1 MDNLYLAGIDIGST
15 TVKLVCCETGGRM
28 IFSRYRRHHA
38 LTADTVRAMLT
49 EARQALGNCTLDLAF
64 TGSAGMGVAESY
76 GFPFIQE
83 VVASS
88 KLIRQRWPDVR
99 TLIEI
104 GGEDSKI
111 AFFDDRFQPDIRMN
125 GNCAGGTGAF
135 IEQMAVLL
143 EEPLDTFNGLAE
155 RSQELHPI
163 ASRCG
168 VFAKTDIQALLS
180 NRVSRED
187 IAASVFHAM
196 ALQVIS
202 TLACGRDIREKVLFA
217 GGPLTFFPSLREAFC
232 RLLHLDPEKG
242 AAACDHPELIA
253 AEGAALHHGDSR
265 CRFEVEKWLQI
276 LGNGSP
282 HGRKEAGKRLA
293 PLFRDREEFASWEER
308 HREHRVQR
316 MDIGLLNQAPCFLG
330 IDAGSTTIKILL
342 MDGESRVAFT
352 WYAPNGGD
360 SIGAVRKG
368 INALR
373 ETCRE
378 VGVVPRILR
387 TAVTGYGEDLVRAA
401 FALDDGVVE
410 TMAHYRAAR
419 FFDPEVSFILDIGGQ
434 DMKAIYV
441 RDGGVSDI
449 QINEACSSGCGSF
462 IETFAHSLNY
472 AVADFARIACEA
484 NEPFDLGTRCT
495 VFMNSRVKQALREG
509 ATVGEISAGLACSVI
524 RNSLY
529 KVLKLK
535 DPVSLGER
543 IVVQGGTFR
552 NPAVLRAFELLIGRE
567 VIRPDIS
574 EMMGAYGAALTA
586 RQNHLAEPDAI
597 TTFAGLDGEALEN
610 NVTKKELHCA
620 GCENRCAVTRMNF
633 GDGRNFFTGNRC
645 ERHFSNG
652 LLGPRPGENLFA
664 TRLKL
669 VFDRPLEPDRPPLLT
684 FGIPRALNLYE
695 NFPFWCTLLTHC
707 GFRVILSA
715 PSGATLFEKG
725 IGTVMSDN
733 ICFPGK
739 LAHGH
744 IFDLIGKGV
753 DRIFYPMV
761 VFESR
766 EDPDTQNSFNCP
778 VVTGY
783 PDVVRNAIN
792 PEGRFGIPID
802 SPVVSFKDTALLK
815 KQLHLF
821 LKTFGIGKKQVA
833 EAVERGIEAQRDVRH
848 ALQKRAAALMEQ
860 AREEQRF
867 VIVVSGRPYHSD
879 PLINHGLPELLA
891 GFGVDVIPE
900 NAVPLAA
907 DCSLKESS
915 VLTQWAYTN
924 RILSV
929 AKAVAHTPHLE
940 MLQITSFGCGLDA
953 ISADEVR
960 EIIRGEGKI
969 YTLIKMDEITN
980 LGAVRVRLRS
990 MLEAIREQSA
1000 NSGDSILNY
1009 LELSGGDYQRP
1020 NYLEL
1025 SGGDYQR
1032 PVIKYTVPRIIRI
1045 TGEKSEG
1052 RTILIPWF
1060 SPLYSPFLP
1069 PVFASFGC
1077 RVELLAPQDRSSVD
1091 VGLRYVNN
1099 DMCYPAV
1106 ILIGDIVKA
1115 LQSGKHDPEK
1125 TTVLLTQ
1132 TFGQCRASNYL
1143 PLTRKALAS
1152 AGFGGVPV
1160 ISLSAEENDLQSGLP
1175 IDRNKLIKRLAL
1187 GLIFSDALARITLA
1201 TVPHEIRA
1209 GSSMALQQKYI
1220 AETGRLAGEGNFEA
1234 LLELLREAVRDFNVL
1249 PVDNATAPMVGVL
1262 GEIFVKHNAFSNN
1275 NMVDWLISQGVEVVV
1290 PPLLSFF
1297 EQRFVNEEFDQRSF
1311 LKRSFRDLVMTRLI
1325 DRYVRF
1331 HRIRVERVMK
1341 DFRYYRRHYDLKELA
1356 EETSRATSL
1365 ANQAGE
1371 GWLLPAEMIAML
1383 KGGIGNIVCLQPF
1396 GCLANHIIGKG
1407 VEKKLKSLYKRLN
1420 LLFLDMDPGMSEVN
1434 ILNRLHFVVM
1444 SAREGMQT
1452 EGLVELNQ

>member
-1 MDNLYLAGIDIGST
+1 MENIYLTGIDIGST
-15 TVKLVCCETGGRM
+15 TVKLVLCDLEGR
-28 IFSRYRRHHA
+28 IVFSRYRRHHA
-38 LTADTVRAMLT
+38 LTVDTVRAMLT
-49 EARQALGNCTLDLAF
+49 EARQALGNCILDLAF

-83 VVASS
+83 VVAST

-143 EEPLDTFNGLAE
+143 DEPLKTIDRLAGE
-155 RSQELHPI
+155 SRALYPI

-202 TLACGRDIREKVLFA
+202 TLARGCDVREKVLFA
-217 GGPLTFFPSLREAFC
+217 GGPLTFFPCLRNAFH

-242 AAACDHPELIA
+242 VVVCDHPELLA
-253 AEGAALHHGDSR
+253 AEGAALHHGDAPR
-265 CRFEVEKWLQI
+265 RFELEKCVQI
-276 LGNGSP
+276 LANGTL
-282 HGRKEAGKRLA
+282 HGRKEAGKRLVS
-293 PLFRDREEFASWEER
+293 LFGDHEEFAAWEDR
-308 HREHRVQR
+308 HREHRAQR
-316 MDIGLLNQAPCFLG
+316 IDIGLLDGTPCFLG
-330 IDAGSTTIKILL
+330 IDSGSTTTKILL
-342 MDGESRVAFT
+342 MDDESRVALT
-352 WYAPNGGD
+352 WYASNGGD
-360 SIGAVRKG
+360 TIGAVRKG
-368 INALR
+368 LDAFR
-373 ETCRE
+373 ETCLKA
-378 VGVVPRILR
+378 GVVPRILR
-387 TAVTGYGEDLVRAA
+387 TAVTGYGEDLIRAA

-419 FFDPEVSFILDIGGQ
+419 FFAPDVSFILDIGGQ

-441 RDGGVSDI
+441 RDGCVSDI

-462 IETFAHSLNY
+462 IETLARSLNLGI
-472 AVADFARIACEA
+472 ADFSRIACEA

-535 DPVSLGER
+535 DPATLGEG

-552 NPAVLRAFELLIGRE
+552 NPTILRAFELLIGRE

-586 RQNHLAEPDAI
+586 RSNHLAEPYAV
-597 TTFAGLDGEALEN
+597 TTFPGLDGEALEN
-610 NVTKKELHCA
+610 NVTKKELQCA

-633 GDGRNFFTGNRC
+633 GGGRNYFTGNRC

-652 LLGPRPGENLFA
+652 GLSLRPGENLFA

-669 VFDRPLEPDRPPLLT
+669 IFDRPLAPDRTPILT
-684 FGIPRALNLYE
+684 FGIPRALNMYE
-695 NFPFWCTLLTHC
+695 NFPFWCALLTHC
-707 GFRVILSA
+707 GFRVVLSA
-715 PSGATLFEKG
+715 PSGTKLFEKG
-725 IGTVMSDN
+725 VGTVMSDN

-744 IFDLIGKGV
+744 ILDLIEKGV

-761 VFESR
+761 IFESR
-766 EDPDTQNSFNCP
+766 EDPDAQNSFNCP

-783 PDVVRNAIN
+783 PDVVRSAID
-792 PEGRFGIPID
+792 PEGRFGVPID
-802 SPVVSFKDTALLK
+802 SPAVSFKDTALLK
-815 KQLHLF
+815 KQIHLF
-821 LKTFGIGKKQVA
+821 LKGFGIGKKRVD
-833 EAVERGIEAQRDVRH
+833 EAVEKGLEAQREVRRE
-848 ALQKRAAALMEQ
+848 LQKQALILMEK
-860 AREEQRF
+860 AREEHRF
-867 VIVVSGRPYHSD
+867 AVVVSGRPYHCD

-907 DCSLKESS
+907 DHSLKESP

-929 AKAVAHTPHLE
+929 AKVVAHTPHLE

-969 YTLIKMDEITN
+969 YSLIKMDEITN

-990 MLEAIREQSA
+990 MLDAIRER
-1000 NSGDSILNY
+1000 SGTGKPKSGPNHTDHP
-1009 LELSGGDYQRP
+1009 SGGKP
-1020 NYLEL
+1020 E
-1025 SGGDYQR
+1025 
-1032 PVIKYTVPRIIRI
+1032 
-1045 TGEKSEG
+1045 E
-1052 RTILIPWF
+1052 RTILVPWF
-1060 SPLYSPFLP
+1060 SPLYSPFIP
-1069 PVFASFGC
+1069 AVFASFGC
-1077 RVELLAPQDRSSVD
+1077 RVELLMPQDRTSVD

-1106 ILIGDIVKA
+1106 ILIGDIIKA
-1115 LQSGKHDPEK
+1115 LRSGKHDPDR
-1125 TTVLLTQ
+1125 TTILLIQ

-1143 PLTRKALAS
+1143 PLTRKALAA
-1152 AGFGGVPV
+1152 AGFGEVPV
-1160 ISLSAEENDLQSGLP
+1160 ISLSAEETPLQTALP
-1175 IDRNKLIKRLAL
+1175 MDRNKLVKRLAL

-1201 TVPHEIRA
+1201 TAPHEIRA
-1209 GSSMALQQKYI
+1209 GSTMVLQQKYI
-1220 AETGRLAGEGNFEA
+1220 AETGRLSGEGDFKA
-1234 LLELLREAVRDFNVL
+1234 LLALLREAVRDFNAL
-1249 PVDNATAPMVGVL
+1249 PVDNAPAPIVGVL

-1275 NMVDWLISQGVEVVV
+1275 NIVEWLISQGVEVVV

-1297 EQRFVNEEFDQRSF
+1297 EQRFVNEEFDQRAY
-1311 LKRSFRDLVMTRLI
+1311 LKRSFRDLVLTRLL

-1331 HRIRVERVMK
+1331 YLTPVERVMK
-1341 DFRYYRRHYDLKELA
+1341 DFRYYRQHYDLKELA

-1383 KGGIGNIVCLQPF
+1383 KGGVGNIICLQPF

-1407 VEKKLKSLYKRLN
+1407 VEKKLKSLYNRLN

-1434 ILNRLHFVVM
+1434 ILNRLHFIVM

-1452 EGLVELNQ
+1452 ERLVART

>member
-1 MDNLYLAGIDIGST
+1 MENIYLTGIDIGST
-15 TVKLVCCETGGRM
+15 TVKLVLCDLEGR
-28 IFSRYRRHHA
+28 IVFSRYRRHHA
-38 LTADTVRAMLT
+38 LTVDTVRAMLT
-49 EARQALGNCTLDLAF
+49 EARQALGNCILDLAF

-83 VVASS
+83 VVAST

-143 EEPLDTFNGLAE
+143 DEPLETIDRLAGE
-155 RSQELHPI
+155 SRALYPI

-187 IAASVFHAM
+187 VAASVFHAM

-202 TLACGRDIREKVLFA
+202 TLARGCDVREKVLFA
-217 GGPLTFFPSLREAFC
+217 GGPLTFFPCLREAFH
-232 RLLHLDPEKG
+232 RLFHLDPEKG
-242 AAACDHPELIA
+242 VVVCDHPELIA
-253 AEGAALHHGDSR
+253 AEGAALHHGDAPR
-265 CRFEVEKWLQI
+265 RFELEKCVQI
-276 LGNGSP
+276 LANGTL

-293 PLFRDREEFASWEER
+293 PLFGDPEEFTAWEDR
-308 HREHRVQR
+308 HREHRAQR
-316 MDIGLLNQAPCFLG
+316 VDIGLLDGAPCFLG
-330 IDAGSTTIKILL
+330 IDSGSTTTKIIL
-342 MDGESRVAFT
+342 MDDESRVALT
-352 WYAPNGGD
+352 WYAANGGD
-360 SIGAVRKG
+360 TIGAVRKG
-368 INALR
+368 LDAFR
-373 ETCRE
+373 ETCLKA
-378 VGVVPRILR
+378 GVVSRILR
-387 TAVTGYGEDLVRAA
+387 TAVTGYGEDLIRAA

-410 TMAHYRAAR
+410 TMAHYRSAR
-419 FFDPEVSFILDIGGQ
+419 FFAPDVSFILDIGGQ

-441 RDGGVSDI
+441 RDGCVSDI

-462 IETFAHSLNY
+462 LETLARSLNLGI
-472 AVADFARIACEA
+472 ADFSRMACGA

-535 DPVSLGER
+535 DPATLGEG

-552 NPAVLRAFELLIGRE
+552 NPAVLRAFELQIGRE

-586 RQNHLAEPDAI
+586 RSNHLAEPYAV
-597 TTFAGLDGEALEN
+597 TTFPGLGGEALEN

-620 GCENRCAVTRMNF
+620 GCENHCAVTRMNF
-633 GDGRNFFTGNRC
+633 GGGRNYFTGNRC
-645 ERHFSNG
+645 ERRFSNG
-652 LLGPRPGENLFA
+652 GLSLRPGENLFA

-669 VFDRPLEPDRPPLLT
+669 VFDRPLKPDRPPILT
-684 FGIPRALNLYE
+684 FGIPRALNMYE
-695 NFPFWCTLLTHC
+695 NFPFWCALLTHC
-707 GFRVILSA
+707 GFRVVLSA
-715 PSGATLFEKG
+715 PSGTKLFEKG
-725 IGTVMSDN
+725 VGTVMSDN

-744 IFDLIGKGV
+744 ILDLIEKGV

-761 VFESR
+761 IFESQ

-783 PDVVRNAIN
+783 PDVVRSAID
-792 PEGRFGIPID
+792 PGGRYGVPID
-802 SPVVSFKDTALLK
+802 SPAVSFKDTGLLK

-821 LKTFGIGKKQVA
+821 MKGFGIGKKRVD
-833 EAVERGIEAQRDVRH
+833 EAVEMGLEAQWEVRRE
-848 ALQKRAAALMEQ
+848 LQKQALIRMEK
-860 AREEQRF
+860 AREEHRF
-867 VIVVSGRPYHSD
+867 AVVVSGRPYHCD

-907 DCSLKESS
+907 DHSLKESP

-929 AKAVAHTPHLE
+929 AKVVAHTPHLE

-969 YTLIKMDEITN
+969 YSLIKMDEITN

-990 MLEAIREQSA
+990 MLDAIRER
-1000 NSGDSILNY
+1000 SGTGKPKSGPNY
-1009 LELSGGDYQRP
+1009 TDHPSGGKPED
-1020 NYLEL
+1020 
-1025 SGGDYQR
+1025 
-1032 PVIKYTVPRIIRI
+1032 
-1045 TGEKSEG
+1045 
-1052 RTILIPWF
+1052 RTILVPWF
-1060 SPLYSPFLP
+1060 SPLYSPFIP
-1069 PVFASFGC
+1069 SVFASFGC
-1077 RVELLAPQDRSSVD
+1077 RVELLMPQDRTSVD

-1106 ILIGDIVKA
+1106 ILIGDIIKA
-1115 LQSGKHDPEK
+1115 LRSGKHDTNR
-1125 TTVLLTQ
+1125 TTILLIQ

-1143 PLTRKALAS
+1143 PLTRKALAA
-1152 AGFGGVPV
+1152 AGFGEVPV
-1160 ISLSAEENDLQSGLP
+1160 ISLSAEETFLQTGLP
-1175 IDRNKLIKRLAL
+1175 MDRNKLVKRLAL
-1187 GLIFSDALARITLA
+1187 GIIFSDALSRITLA
-1201 TVPHEIRA
+1201 TAPHEIRA
-1209 GSSMALQQKYI
+1209 GSTMALQQKYI
-1220 AETGRLAGEGNFEA
+1220 AETGRLAGEGNFKA
-1234 LLELLREAVRDFNVL
+1234 LLALLREAVRDFNAL
-1249 PVDNATAPMVGVL
+1249 PVDNATAPVVGVL

-1275 NMVDWLISQGVEVVV
+1275 NIVEWLISQGVEVVV

-1297 EQRFVNEEFDQRSF
+1297 EQRFVNEEFDQRAY
-1311 LKRSFRDLVMTRLI
+1311 LKRSFRDLVLTRLL

-1331 HRIRVERVMK
+1331 YLTRVERVMK
-1341 DFRYYRRHYDLKELA
+1341 DFRYYRQHYDLKELA

-1383 KGGIGNIVCLQPF
+1383 KGGVGNIICLQPF

-1407 VEKKLKSLYKRLN
+1407 VEKKLKSLYNRLN

-1434 ILNRLHFVVM
+1434 ILNRLHFIVM
-1444 SAREGMQT
+1444 SAREGMMT
-1452 EGLVELNQ
+1452 ERLIARI

>member
-15 TVKLVCCETGGRM
+15 TVKIVCCDPGGRM
-28 IFSRYRRHHA
+28 VFSRYRRHHA
-38 LTADTVRAMLT
+38 LTVDTLRTMLM
-49 EARQALGNCTLDLAF
+49 EARCELGNCTLDLAF

-83 VVASS
+83 VVAST

-111 AFFDDRFQPDIRMN
+111 AFFDEQFQADIRMN

-143 EEPLDTFNGLAE
+143 NEPIETFDTLAG
-155 RSQELHPI
+155 RSRVLHPI

-180 NRVSRED
+180 NRVARED

-202 TLACGRDIREKVLFA
+202 TLACGRDICEKVLFA
-217 GGPLTFFPSLREAFC
+217 GGPLTFFPCLRAAFC
-232 RLLHLDPEKG
+232 HLLHLDPEKG
-242 AAACDHPELIA
+242 VAACERPELIA
-253 AEGAALHHGDSR
+253 AEGAALYHGDSR
-265 CRFEVEKWLQI
+265 CRIEIEKGLQI
-276 LGNGSP
+276 LGNGLP
-282 HGRKEAGKRLA
+282 HGQKEAGKRLA
-293 PLFRDREEFASWEER
+293 PLFRDHREFDAWEER
-308 HREHRVQR
+308 HREQR
-316 MDIGLLNQAPCFLG
+316 AQRIAIGLLHQAPCFLG
-330 IDAGSTTIKILL
+330 IDSGSTTTKILL
-342 MDGESRVAFT
+342 MDAENRVAFT
-352 WYAPNGGD
+352 WYAPSGGD
-360 SIGAVRKG
+360 PIGAVRKG
-368 INALR
+368 IIALR
-373 ETCRE
+373 ESCRE
-378 VGVVPRILR
+378 AGALPRILR
-387 TAVTGYGEDLVRAA
+387 TAVTGYGEDLIHAA

-419 FFDPEVSFILDIGGQ
+419 FFAPEVSFILDIGGQ
-434 DMKAIYV
+434 DMKAIYL

-462 IETFAHSLNY
+462 IETFARSLGY

-484 NEPFDLGTRCT
+484 SEPFDLGTRCT
-495 VFMNSRVKQALREG
+495 VFMNSRVRQALREG
-509 ATVGEISAGLACSVI
+509 ASVGDISAGLACSVV
-524 RNSLY
+524 RNSLH
-529 KVLKLK
+529 KVLKLN
-535 DPVSLGER
+535 DPVTLGER
-543 IVVQGGTFR
+543 IVVQGGTFH
-552 NPAVLRAFELLIGRE
+552 NPSVLRAFELLIGRE
-567 VIRPDIS
+567 VIRPDIAG
-574 EMMGAYGAALTA
+574 MMGAYGAALTA
-586 RQNHLAEPDAI
+586 RQNHLREPDAM
-597 TTFAGLDGEALEN
+597 TTFPGIDAEAAEIA
-610 NVTKKELHCA
+610 VTKKEYHCA

-633 GDGRNFFTGNRC
+633 GEGRNYFTGNRC

-652 LLGPRPGENLFA
+652 VSAPRPGENLFA

-669 VFDRPLEPDRPPLLT
+669 VFDRPLEPDRPPLLA

-695 NFPFWCTLLTHC
+695 NFPFWAAMLTHC
-707 GFRVILSA
+707 GFRVVLSA
-715 PSGATLFEKG
+715 PSGAGLLEKG
-725 IGTVMSDN
+725 AGTVMSDN
-733 ICFPGK
+733 ICFPAK
-739 LAHGH
+739 LVHGH
-744 IFDLIGKGV
+744 ILDLIEKGV
-753 DRIFYPMV
+753 DRIFFPVV

-766 EDPDTQNSFNCP
+766 EDPGTLNSYNCP

-783 PDVVRNAIN
+783 PDVVRSAID
-792 PEGRFGIPID
+792 PEGCFSVPFDR
-802 SPVVSFKDTALLK
+802 PVVSFKDTALLK
-815 KQLHLF
+815 RQLHLF
-821 LKTFGIGKKQVA
+821 LKAFGIGKKMVS
-833 EAVERGIEAQRDVRH
+833 EAVEKGQEAQREVRQE
-848 ALQKRAAALMEQ
+848 LQKRAAVLMER
-860 AREEQRF
+860 AREEKRF
-867 VIVVSGRPYHSD
+867 AIVVCGRPYHSD

-900 NAVPLAA
+900 NAAPLPA
-907 DCSLKESS
+907 DGSLKESA

-929 AKAVAHTPHLE
+929 ARVVAQTPHLE

-990 MLEAIREQSA
+990 MLEAIRERSLR
-1000 NSGDSILNY
+1000 NSGDSILNGRKF
-1009 LELSGGDYQRP
+1009 LGGDSQR
-1020 NYLEL
+1020 LA
-1025 SGGDYQR
+1025 
-1032 PVIKYTVPRIIRI
+1032 IKYIVPRINND
-1045 TGEKSEG
+1045 
-1052 RTILIPWF
+1052 RTILVPWF
-1060 SPLYSPFLP
+1060 SPLYSSFIPE
-1069 PVFASFGC
+1069 VFASFGC
-1077 RVELLAPQDRSSVD
+1077 HVELLPPQDRASVD
-1091 VGLRYVNN
+1091 LGLRYVNN
-1099 DMCYPAV
+1099 DMCYPAI
-1106 ILIGDIVKA
+1106 ILIGDVLKA
-1115 LQSGKHDPEK
+1115 LQSGKYDPGK
-1125 TTVLLTQ
+1125 TTILFAQ

-1160 ISLSAEENDLQSGLP
+1160 ISLSAEDNHLQSELP
-1175 IDRNKLIKRLAL
+1175 IDRSKLVKKLAL
-1187 GLIFSDALARITLA
+1187 GLIFGDALGRIALGMA
-1201 TVPHEIRA
+1201 PHEVHA
-1209 GSSMALQQKYI
+1209 GSSIALRQKYI
-1220 AETGRLAGEGNFEA
+1220 AETGRLAAEGNFEA
-1234 LLELLREAVRDFNVL
+1234 LLEMLRLAVRDFNAL
-1249 PVDNATAPMVGVL
+1249 PVDNLTAPVVGVL

-1275 NMVDWLISQGVEVVV
+1275 NIVDWLISQRVEVIV

-1297 EQRFVNEEFDQRSF
+1297 EQRFVNEEFDQRSC
-1311 LKRSFRDLVMTRLI
+1311 LKSSFRDLVKNRLS

-1331 HRIRVERVMK
+1331 YLGRVERVMK
-1341 DFRYYRRHYDLKELA
+1341 DFRYYRRPYDLRELA

-1383 KGGIGNIVCLQPF
+1383 KGGVRNIVCLQPF

-1434 ILNRLHFVVM
+1434 ILNRLHFIVM
-1444 SAREGMQT
+1444 SAREGMG
-1452 EGLVELNQ
+1452 E

>member
-1 MDNLYLAGIDIGST
+1 MENIYLTGIDIGST
-15 TVKLVCCETGGRM
+15 TVKLVLCDHRGRM

-38 LTADTVRAMLT
+38 LTVDTVRAMLT
-49 EARQALGNCTLDLAF
+49 EARQALGNCILDLAF

-83 VVASS
+83 VVAST

-111 AFFDDRFQPDIRMN
+111 AFFDDWFQPDIRMN

-143 EEPLDTFNGLAE
+143 DEPLKTIDRLAGE
-155 RSQELHPI
+155 SRALYPI

-202 TLACGRDIREKVLFA
+202 TLARGCEVREKVLFA
-217 GGPLTFFPSLREAFC
+217 GGPLTFFPCLREAFH

-242 AAACDHPELIA
+242 VVVCDHPELLA
-253 AEGAALHHGDSR
+253 AEGAALHHGDAPR
-265 CRFEVEKWLQI
+265 RFELEKCVQI
-276 LGNGSP
+276 LANGTL

-293 PLFRDREEFASWEER
+293 PLFGDPEEFAAWEDR
-308 HREHRVQR
+308 HREHRAQR
-316 MDIGLLNQAPCFLG
+316 IDIGLLDGAPCFLG
-330 IDAGSTTIKILL
+330 IDSGSTTTKILL
-342 MDGESRVAFT
+342 MDDESRVALT
-352 WYAPNGGD
+352 WYASNGGD
-360 SIGAVRKG
+360 TIGAVRKG
-368 INALR
+368 LDAFR
-373 ETCRE
+373 ETCLKA
-378 VGVVPRILR
+378 GVVPRILR
-387 TAVTGYGEDLVRAA
+387 TAVTGYGDDLIRAA

-419 FFDPEVSFILDIGGQ
+419 FFAPDVSFILDIGGQ

-441 RDGGVSDI
+441 RDGCVSDI

-462 IETFAHSLNY
+462 IETLARSLNLGI
-472 AVADFARIACEA
+472 ADFSRIACEA
-484 NEPFDLGTRCT
+484 NKPFDLGTRCT

-535 DPVSLGER
+535 DPTTLGEG

-552 NPAVLRAFELLIGRE
+552 NPAILRAFELLIGRE

-586 RQNHLAEPDAI
+586 RSNHLAEPYTVTI
-597 TTFAGLDGEALEN
+597 FPGLDGEVLEN

-620 GCENRCAVTRMNF
+620 GCENRCTVTRMNF
-633 GDGRNFFTGNRC
+633 GGGRNYFKGNRC
-645 ERHFSNG
+645 ERQFSNG
-652 LLGPRPGENLFA
+652 GLSLRPGENLFA

-669 VFDRPLEPDRPPLLT
+669 IFDRPLAPDRTPILT
-684 FGIPRALNLYE
+684 FGIPRALNMYE
-695 NFPFWCTLLTHC
+695 NFPFWCALLTHC
-707 GFRVILSA
+707 GFRVVLSA
-715 PSGATLFEKG
+715 PSGTKLFEKG
-725 IGTVMSDN
+725 VGTVMSDN

-744 IFDLIGKGV
+744 ILDLIEKGV

-761 VFESR
+761 IFESR
-766 EDPDTQNSFNCP
+766 EDPDAQNSFNCP

-783 PDVVRNAIN
+783 PDVVRSAID
-792 PEGRFGIPID
+792 PEGHYGVPID
-802 SPVVSFKDTALLK
+802 SPAVSFKDTALLN

-821 LKTFGIGKKQVA
+821 LKGFGIGKKRVD
-833 EAVERGIEAQRDVRH
+833 EAVEKGLEAQREVRRE
-848 ALQKRAAALMEQ
+848 LQKQALILMEKV
-860 AREEQRF
+860 REERRF
-867 VIVVSGRPYHSD
+867 AVVVSGRPYHCD
-879 PLINHGLPELLA
+879 TLINHGLPELLA

-907 DCSLKESS
+907 DYSLKESP

-929 AKAVAHTPHLE
+929 AKVVAHTPHLE

-969 YTLIKMDEITN
+969 YSLIKMDEITN

-990 MLEAIREQSA
+990 MLDAIRER
-1000 NSGDSILNY
+1000 SGTRKPKSGPNHTDHP
-1009 LELSGGDYQRP
+1009 SGGKP
-1020 NYLEL
+1020 E
-1025 SGGDYQR
+1025 
-1032 PVIKYTVPRIIRI
+1032 
-1045 TGEKSEG
+1045 E
-1052 RTILIPWF
+1052 RTILVPWF
-1060 SPLYSPFLP
+1060 SPLYSPFIP
-1069 PVFASFGC
+1069 AVFASFGC
-1077 RVELLAPQDRSSVD
+1077 RVELLMPQDRTSVD

-1106 ILIGDIVKA
+1106 ILIGDIIKA
-1115 LQSGKHDPEK
+1115 LRSGKHDPDR
-1125 TTVLLTQ
+1125 TTILLIQ

-1143 PLTRKALAS
+1143 PLTRKALAA
-1152 AGFGGVPV
+1152 AGFGEVPV
-1160 ISLSAEENDLQSGLP
+1160 ISLSAEETPLQTALP
-1175 IDRNKLIKRLAL
+1175 MDRNKLVKRLAL

-1201 TVPHEIRA
+1201 TAPHEIRA
-1209 GSSMALQQKYI
+1209 GSTMALQQKYI
-1220 AETGRLAGEGNFEA
+1220 AETGRLAGEGDFKA
-1234 LLELLREAVRDFNVL
+1234 LFALLREAVRDFNML
-1249 PVDNATAPMVGVL
+1249 PVDNAPAPVVGVL

-1275 NMVDWLISQGVEVVV
+1275 NIVEWLISQGVEVVV
-1290 PPLLSFF
+1290 PPILSFF
-1297 EQRFVNEEFDQRSF
+1297 EQRFVNEEFDQRAY
-1311 LKRSFRDLVMTRLI
+1311 LKRSFRDLVLTRLL

-1331 HRIRVERVMK
+1331 YLTRVERVMK

-1383 KGGIGNIVCLQPF
+1383 KGGVGNIICLQPF

-1407 VEKKLKSLYKRLN
+1407 VEKKLKSLYNRLN

-1434 ILNRLHFVVM
+1434 ILNRLHFIVM

-1452 EGLVELNQ
+1452 ERLVART

>member
-1 MDNLYLAGIDIGST
+1 MDSLCLAGIDIGST
-15 TVKLVCCETGGRM
+15 TVKMVFCDCGGRM
-28 IFSRYRRHHA
+28 VFSRYRRHHA
-38 LTADTVRAMLT
+38 LAVDTVRAMLA
-49 EARQALGNCTLDLAF
+49 EARQELGNCTLDLAF
-64 TGSAGMGVAESY
+64 TGSAGMGVAESFA
-76 GFPFIQE
+76 FPFIQE
-83 VVASS
+83 VVAST

-143 EEPLDTFNGLAE
+143 DEPLESFNGLAE
-155 RSQELHPI
+155 RSRVLHPI

-202 TLACGRDIREKVLFA
+202 TLACGRDIREKILFA
-217 GGPLTFFPSLREAFC
+217 GGPLTFFPRLRDAFC
-232 RLLHLDPEKG
+232 RLLHLDPG
-242 AAACDHPELIA
+242 VSVASCDHPELIA
-253 AEGAALHHGDSR
+253 AEGAALHHGDSH
-265 CRFEVEKWLQI
+265 CRVDIDHGLQI
-276 LGNGSP
+276 LGNGSL
-282 HGRKEAGKRLA
+282 HGRNEAGTRLA
-293 PLFRDREEFASWEER
+293 PLFRDRDEYTAWEER

-316 MDIGLLNQAPCFLG
+316 IDIGLLDRASCFLG
-330 IDAGSTTIKILL
+330 IDSGSTTVKILL
-342 MDGESRVAFT
+342 MDGENRVAFT

-360 SIGAVRKG
+360 PIGAVRMG
-368 INALR
+368 IDALR
-373 ETCRE
+373 ETCRTA
-378 VGVVPRILR
+378 GVLPRIVR
-387 TAVTGYGEDLVRAA
+387 TAVTGYGEDLIRAA
-401 FALDDGVVE
+401 FALDDGIVE
-410 TMAHYRAAR
+410 TVAHYRAAR
-419 FFDPEVSFILDIGGQ
+419 FFSPEVSFILDIGGQ
-434 DMKAIYV
+434 DMKAITV
-441 RDGGVSDI
+441 RDGVVSDI

-462 IETFAHSLNY
+462 IETFARSLNY
-472 AVADFARIACEA
+472 AVADFATIACEA
-484 NEPFDLGTRCT
+484 DAPFDLGTRCT

-509 ATVGEISAGLACSVI
+509 ASVGEISAGLACSVI

-535 DPVSLGER
+535 DPATLGER
-543 IVVQGGTFR
+543 IVVQGGAFR

-567 VIRPDIS
+567 AIRPDIS

-586 RQNHLAEPDAI
+586 RRNLLAEPDAVTNFPGI
-597 TTFAGLDGEALEN
+597 DREAAECAA
-610 NVTKKELHCA
+610 TRKEYPCT
-620 GCENRCAVTRMNF
+620 GCENHCAVTRMNF
-633 GDGRNFFTGNRC
+633 GEGRNYFTGNRC

-652 LLGPRPGENLFA
+652 ALAVRPGENLFA

-669 VFDRPLEPDRPPLLT
+669 VFDRPLAPDRPPLLT
-684 FGIPRALNLYE
+684 FGVPRALNLYE
-695 NFPFWCTLLTHC
+695 NFPFWCALLTHC
-707 GFRVILSA
+707 GFRVVLSS
-715 PSGATLFEKG
+715 PSTAKLFEKG
-725 IGTVMSDN
+725 AGTVMSDN

-744 IFDLIGKGV
+744 ILDLIEKRV
-753 DRIFYPMV
+753 DRIFYPIV

-766 EDPDTQNSFNCP
+766 EDPDALNSFNCP

-783 PDVVRNAIN
+783 PDVVRSAID
-792 PEGRFGIPID
+792 PEGRFGIPMD

-821 LKTFGIGKKQVA
+821 LKGFGIGTKRVA
-833 EAVERGIEAQRDVRH
+833 EAVERGLEAQRDVRR
-848 ALQKRAAALMEQ
+848 ALQQRAAVLMER
-860 AREEQRF
+860 AREERRF
-867 VIVVSGRPYHSD
+867 AIVVAGRPYHSD

-891 GFGVDVIPE
+891 GLGVDVIPE

-907 DCSLKESS
+907 DGSLGESA

-929 AKAVAHTPHLE
+929 ARAVAHTPHLE

-953 ISADEVR
+953 ISADEVK

-969 YTLIKMDEITN
+969 YSLIKMDEITN

-990 MLEAIREQSA
+990 MLEAIRER
-1000 NSGDSILNY
+1000 SGSGIPAIGQGRRDHS
-1009 LELSGGDYQRP
+1009 SGGKP
-1020 NYLEL
+1020 
-1025 SGGDYQR
+1025 
-1032 PVIKYTVPRIIRI
+1032 
-1045 TGEKSEG
+1045 EG
-1052 RTILIPWF
+1052 RTILVPWF
-1060 SPLYSPFLP
+1060 SPLYSPFIP
-1069 PVFASFGC
+1069 AVFASFGC
-1077 RVELLAPQDRSSVD
+1077 PVELLAPQDRSSVD
-1091 VGLRYVNN
+1091 LGLRYVNN

-1106 ILIGDIVKA
+1106 ILIGDIIKA
-1115 LQSGKHDPEK
+1115 LRSGKHDPEK
-1125 TTVLLTQ
+1125 TTILLTQ

-1152 AGFGGVPV
+1152 AGYGSVPV
-1160 ISLSAEENDLQSGLP
+1160 ISLSAEETSLRSELP
-1175 IDRNKLIKRLAL
+1175 IDRKKLVKRLAL

-1201 TVPHEIRA
+1201 TAPHELGA
-1209 GSSMALQQKYI
+1209 GASTALQQQYI
-1220 AETGRLAGEGNFEA
+1220 DETGRLAGQGDFGA
-1234 LLELLREAVRDFNVL
+1234 LLEMLRRAVRDFNAL
-1249 PVDNATAPMVGVL
+1249 PADNATAPRIGVL

-1275 NMVDWLISQGVEVVV
+1275 NIVDWLISQRVEAVL

-1297 EQRFVNEEFDQRSF
+1297 EQRFVNESFDQRVC

-1325 DRYVRF
+1325 DGYVRF
-1331 HRIRVERVMK
+1331 YRIRVERVMK
-1341 DFRYYRRHYDLKELA
+1341 DFRYYRRQHDLRELA
-1356 EETSRATSL
+1356 EETGRAASL

-1383 KGGIGNIVCLQPF
+1383 KGGVGNIVCLQPF
-1396 GCLANHIIGKG
+1396 GCLANHIVGKG
-1407 VEKKLKSLYKRLN
+1407 VEKKLKSLYNRLN

-1434 ILNRLHFVVM
+1434 ILNRLHFIVM
-1444 SAREGMQT
+1444 SAREGMQS
-1452 EGLVELNQ
+1452 ERLVKPI

>member
-15 TVKLVCCETGGRM
+15 TAKMVFCDPSGRV

-38 LTADTVRAMLT
+38 LTVDTLRVMLT
-49 EARQALGNCTLDLAF
+49 EARRTLGNCILDLAF

-83 VVASS
+83 VVASI

-125 GNCAGGTGAF
+125 GNCAGDTGAF
-135 IEQMAVLL
+135 IEQTAVLL
-143 EEPLDTFNGLAE
+143 NEPIETLNRLVE
-155 RSQELHPI
+155 RSQALHPI

-187 IAASVFHAM
+187 IAASVFHAI

-217 GGPLTFFPSLREAFC
+217 GGPLTFFPCLREAFC
-232 RLLHLDPEKG
+232 RLLHLDPENG
-242 AAACDHPELIA
+242 AAACEHPELIA

-276 LGNGSP
+276 LAKGAL
-282 HGRKEAGKRLA
+282 HGKKEAGKRLA
-293 PLFRDREEFASWEER
+293 PLFRDREEFAAWEER

-316 MDIGLLNQAPCFLG
+316 VDIGLLDQAPCFLG
-330 IDAGSTTIKILL
+330 IDSGSTTTKILL
-342 MDGESRVAFT
+342 MDGDNRVAFT

-360 SIGAVRKG
+360 PIGAVRKG
-368 INALR
+368 IDSLR
-373 ETCRE
+373 ESCRE
-378 VGVVPRILR
+378 AGALPRILR

-410 TMAHYRAAR
+410 TMTHYR
-419 FFDPEVSFILDIGGQ
+419 
-434 DMKAIYV
+434 
-441 RDGGVSDI
+441 
-449 QINEACSSGCGSF
+449 
-462 IETFAHSLNY
+462 
-472 AVADFARIACEA
+472 
-484 NEPFDLGTRCT
+484 
-495 VFMNSRVKQALREG
+495 
-509 ATVGEISAGLACSVI
+509 
-524 RNSLY
+524 
-529 KVLKLK
+529 
-535 DPVSLGER
+535 
-543 IVVQGGTFR
+543 
-552 NPAVLRAFELLIGRE
+552 
-567 VIRPDIS
+567 
-574 EMMGAYGAALTA
+574 AALTA
-586 RQNHLAEPDAI
+586 RRNHLAEPEAI
-597 TTFAGLDGEALEN
+597 TTFPGIDGAVAEN
-610 NVTKKELHCA
+610 AVTKRESPCA
-620 GCENRCAVTRMNF
+620 GCENRCTVVRMNF
-633 GDGRNFFTGNRC
+633 GDKRNYFTGNRC

-652 LLGPRPGENLFA
+652 SSAPRPGENLFA

-669 VFDRPLEPDRPPLLT
+669 VFDRPLEPDGPPLLT

-695 NFPFWCTLLTHC
+695 NFPFWCALLTHC
-707 GFRVILSA
+707 GFRVVLSA
-715 PSGATLFEKG
+715 PSGAKLFEKG
-725 IGTVMSDN
+725 VGSVMSDN

-744 IFDLIGKGV
+744 ILDLIEKGV
-753 DRIFYPMV
+753 DRIFYPIV

-766 EDPDTQNSFNCP
+766 EDPDARNSFNCP

-783 PDVVRNAIN
+783 PDVVRSAID
-792 PEGRFGIPID
+792 PEGRFGVPID

-821 LKTFGIGKKQVA
+821 LKAFGIGKKRVA
-833 EAVERGIEAQRDVRH
+833 EAVERGLEAQREVRR
-848 ALQKRAAALMEQ
+848 ALQKRAAALMEH

-867 VIVVSGRPYHSD
+867 VMVVSGRPYHSD

-907 DCSLKESS
+907 DGSLKESS

-929 AKAVAHTPHLE
+929 AKAVAHTPHIE

-960 EIIRGEGKI
+960 EIIQGEGKI
-969 YTLIKMDEITN
+969 YSLIKMDEITN

-990 MLEAIREQSA
+990 MLEAIRERSRTGKPTSRQGRGDHP
-1000 NSGDSILNY
+1000 SGQN
-1009 LELSGGDYQRP
+1009 
-1020 NYLEL
+1020 
-1025 SGGDYQR
+1025 
-1032 PVIKYTVPRIIRI
+1032 
-1045 TGEKSEG
+1045 SEG

-1060 SPLYSPFLP
+1060 SPLYSPFIP
-1069 PVFASFGC
+1069 AVFASLGC

-1106 ILIGDIVKA
+1106 ILIGDIIKA
-1115 LQSGKHDPEK
+1115 FQSRKHDPEK
-1125 TTVLLTQ
+1125 TTVLLIQ

-1152 AGFGGVPV
+1152 AGFGSVPV
-1160 ISLSAEENDLQSGLP
+1160 ISLSAEETHPRSGLP
-1175 IDRNKLIKRLAL
+1175 IDRKKLVKRLAL

-1201 TVPHEIRA
+1201 TAPHEIRT

-1234 LLELLREAVRDFNVL
+1234 LLQMLREAVRDFNAL
-1249 PVDNATAPMVGVL
+1249 PVDNATVPVVGVL

-1275 NMVDWLISQGVEVVV
+1275 NIVDWLISQGVEVVV
-1290 PPLLSFF
+1290 PPLLTFF
-1297 EQRFVNEEFDQRSF
+1297 EQRFVNEEFDQRAC
-1311 LKRSFRDLVMTRLI
+1311 LKRSFRDLVTTRLT

-1331 HRIRVERVMK
+1331 YMIRVERVMK
-1341 DFRYYRRHYDLKELA
+1341 DFRYYRRHYDLNELA

-1371 GWLLPAEMIAML
+1371 GWLLPAEMIALL
-1383 KGGIGNIVCLQPF
+1383 KGGVANIVCLQPF

-1407 VEKKLKSLYKRLN
+1407 VEKKLKFLYNRLN

-1434 ILNRLHFVVM
+1434 ILNRLHFIVM
-1444 SAREGMQT
+1444 SAREGMVDEDRNSLPLPLIPSRQGRGILGFSPFKG
-1452 EGLVELNQ
+1452 EAGGDGIV

>member
-1 MDNLYLAGIDIGST
+1 MRYNSLQVMNPMDNLYFAGIDIGST
-15 TVKLVCCETGGRM
+15 TVKMVICDPGDRM

-38 LTADTVRAMLT
+38 LTVDTVRTMLT
-49 EARQALGNCTLDLAF
+49 EAGQALGNCILDLAF

-76 GFPFIQE
+76 GFPFVQE
-83 VVASS
+83 VVASTR
-88 KLIRQRWPDVR
+88 LIRQRWPDVR

-143 EEPLDTFNGLAE
+143 DEPLETFNDLAE
-155 RSQELHPI
+155 RSQVLHPI

-168 VFAKTDIQALLS
+168 VFAKTDIQALLT

-217 GGPLTFFPSLREAFC
+217 GGPLTFFPCLREAFC

-276 LGNGSP
+276 LGNGP
-282 HGRKEAGKRLA
+282 LHGRKEAGKRLA
-293 PLFRDREEFASWEER
+293 PLFRDREEFAAWEER

-316 MDIGLLNQAPCFLG
+316 IDIGLLNQAPCFLG
-330 IDAGSTTIKILL
+330 IDSGSTTIKILL

-352 WYAPNGGD
+352 WYAPNGAD
-360 SIGAVRKG
+360 PIGAVRKG
-368 INALR
+368 IDALR
-373 ETCRE
+373 ETCRKA
-378 VGVVPRILR
+378 GVVPRILR

-419 FFDPEVSFILDIGGQ
+419 FFAPEVSFILDIGGQ

-462 IETFAHSLNY
+462 IETFARSLNY
-472 AVADFARIACEA
+472 AVADFAGIACEA

-524 RNSLY
+524 RNSLH
-529 KVLKLK
+529 KVLKLR
-535 DPVSLGER
+535 DPVTLGER
-543 IVVQGGTFR
+543 IIVQGGTFR

-574 EMMGAYGAALTA
+574 EMMGAYGATLTA

-597 TTFAGLDGEALEN
+597 TTFPGLDGEALEK

-620 GCENRCAVTRMNF
+620 GCENRCPVTRMNF
-633 GDGRNFFTGNRC
+633 GDGRNYFTGNRC
-645 ERHFSNG
+645 ERRFSNG
-652 LLGPRPGENLFA
+652 AVAPRPGENLFA
-664 TRLKL
+664 ARLKL

-707 GFRVILSA
+707 GFRVVLSA
-715 PSGATLFEKG
+715 PSGVKLFEKG

-744 IFDLIGKGV
+744 ILDLIEKGV

-761 VFESR
+761 IFESR
-766 EDPDTQNSFNCP
+766 ENPDTQNSFNCP
-778 VVTGY
+778 IVSGY
-783 PDVVRNAIN
+783 PDVVRSAID
-792 PEGRFGIPID
+792 PEGRFGVPID
-802 SPVVSFKDTALLK
+802 SPVVSFKNTALLK
-815 KQLHLF
+815 MQLHLF
-821 LKTFGIGKKQVA
+821 LKAFGIGKKRVA
-833 EAVERGIEAQRDVRH
+833 EAVERGLEAQREVRR

-867 VIVVSGRPYHSD
+867 AMVVSGRPYHSD

-929 AKAVAHTPHLE
+929 AKVVAHTPHLE

-960 EIIRGEGKI
+960 EIIQGEGKI
-969 YTLIKMDEITN
+969 YSLIKMDEITN

-990 MLEAIREQSA
+990 MLEAIRERSRTSKPTSRQGH
-1000 NSGDSILNY
+1000 GDHPS
-1009 LELSGGDYQRP
+1009 
-1020 NYLEL
+1020 
-1025 SGGDYQR
+1025 
-1032 PVIKYTVPRIIRI
+1032 
-1045 TGEKSEG
+1045 GEKPEG

-1069 PVFASFGC
+1069 AVFASLGC
-1077 RVELLAPQDRSSVD
+1077 RAELLTPQDRSSVD

-1106 ILIGDIVKA
+1106 IVIGDIVKA

-1152 AGFGGVPV
+1152 AGFGSVPV
-1160 ISLSAEENDLQSGLP
+1160 ISLSAEETHQRSGLP
-1175 IDRNKLIKRLAL
+1175 IDRNKLVKRLAL

-1201 TVPHEIRA
+1201 TAPHEIRA

-1234 LLELLREAVRDFNVL
+1234 LLELLREAVRDFNAL

-1275 NMVDWLISQGVEVVV
+1275 NIVDWLISQGVEAVL

-1297 EQRFVNEEFDQRSF
+1297 EQRFVNEEFDQRAC

-1325 DRYVRF
+1325 GRYVRF
-1331 HRIRVERVMK
+1331 HQIRVERVMK

-1383 KGGIGNIVCLQPF
+1383 KGGVGNIVCLQPF

-1407 VEKKLKSLYKRLN
+1407 VEKKLKSLYNRLN

-1434 ILNRLHFVVM
+1434 ILNRLHFIVM
-1444 SAREGMQT
+1444 SAREGMQKKR
-1452 EGLVELNQ
+1452 LVETR

>member
-15 TVKLVCCETGGRM
+15 TVKLVCSDPRGRM

-38 LTADTVRAMLT
+38 LTVDTVRAMLT
-49 EARQALGNCTLDLAF
+49 EARRALGNCILDLAF

-76 GFPFIQE
+76 GFPFLQE
-83 VVASS
+83 VVAST
-88 KLIRQRWPDVR
+88 KLIRQRWPNVR

-143 EEPLDTFNGLAE
+143 GEPLETFNDLAE
-155 RSQELHPI
+155 RSQAHHPI

-187 IAASVFHAM
+187 IAASVFHAL

-202 TLACGRDIREKVLFA
+202 TLACGRDIREKILFA
-217 GGPLTFFPSLREAFC
+217 GGPLTFFSCLREAFC
-232 RLLHLDPEKG
+232 SLLHLDPDQ
-242 AAACDHPELIA
+242 ATAACDHPELIA
-253 AEGAALHHGDSR
+253 AEGAALHHGDSS
-265 CRFEVEKWLQI
+265 CRFEVDQWLQI
-276 LGNGSP
+276 LGNGP
-282 HGRKEAGKRLA
+282 MHERKRAGKRLA
-293 PLFRDREEFASWEER
+293 PLFRDRGEFADWEAR
-308 HREHRVQR
+308 HQEQR
-316 MDIGLLNQAPCFLG
+316 AQSVDIGLLNQAPCFLG
-330 IDAGSTTIKILL
+330 IDSGSTTTKILL
-342 MDGESRVAFT
+342 MDDRGRVALT
-352 WYAPNGGD
+352 WYASNGGD
-360 SIGAVRKG
+360 TLGAVRKG
-368 INALR
+368 LDTFR
-373 ETCRE
+373 ESCRKA
-378 VGVVPRILR
+378 GVAPCILR
-387 TAVTGYGEDLVRAA
+387 TAATGYGEDLVRAA
-401 FALDDGVVE
+401 FSIDDGVVE
-410 TMAHYRAAR
+410 TISHHRAAR
-419 FFDPEVSFILDIGGQ
+419 FLTPEVSFILDIGGQ

-441 RDGGVSDI
+441 HDGSVSDI

-462 IETFAHSLNY
+462 IEAFARSLNY
-472 AVADFARIACEA
+472 TVADFARIACEA
-484 NEPFDLGTRCT
+484 DEPFDLGTRCT

-509 ATVGEISAGLACSVI
+509 ATVGEISAGLACSVV

-586 RQNHLAEPDAI
+586 RQNHLAEPDAV
-597 TTFAGLDGEALEN
+597 TTFPGIDGVSAEHA
-610 NVTKKELHCA
+610 VTKREYRCS

-633 GDGRNFFTGNRC
+633 GDGRNYFTGNRC

-652 LLGPRPGENLFA
+652 LVGPRSGENLFA

-669 VFDRPLEPDRPPLLT
+669 VYDRPLEPEGPALFT
-684 FGIPRALNLYE
+684 FGIPRVLNLYE
-695 NFPFWCTLLTHC
+695 NFPFWCELLTYC
-707 GFRVILSA
+707 GFRVVLSA
-715 PSGATLFEKG
+715 PSGETLFEKG

-744 IFDLIGKGV
+744 ILDLIGKGV

-761 VFESR
+761 VFENR
-766 EDPDTQNSFNCP
+766 EDPDNQNSFNCP

-783 PDVVRNAIN
+783 PDVVRSAIN
-792 PEGRFGIPID
+792 TEGRFGIPID
-802 SPVVSFKDTALLK
+802 SPVVSFKDRALLK

-821 LKTFGIGKKQVA
+821 LKAFGIGKKRVA
-833 EAVERGIEAQRDVRH
+833 EAVERGIEAQREVRQT
-848 ALQKRAAALMEQ
+848 LQKRAALLMEL
-860 AREEQRF
+860 AREQQRF
-867 VIVVSGRPYHSD
+867 VMVVSGRPYHSD

-900 NAVPLAA
+900 NAVPLSE
-907 DCSLKESS
+907 DCSLRESA

-960 EIIRGEGKI
+960 EILRGEGKI

-990 MLEAIREQSA
+990 MLEAIREQSRTGK
-1000 NSGDSILNY
+1000 STSRKSHGDPPFGEE
-1009 LELSGGDYQRP
+1009 LE
-1020 NYLEL
+1020 E
-1025 SGGDYQR
+1025 
-1032 PVIKYTVPRIIRI
+1032 
-1045 TGEKSEG
+1045 
-1052 RTILIPWF
+1052 RTILVPWF

-1077 RVELLAPQDRSSVD
+1077 RLALLAPQDRSSVD
-1091 VGLRYVNN
+1091 LGLRYVNN

-1106 ILIGDIVKA
+1106 ILIGDIIKA
-1115 LQSGKHDPEK
+1115 FQSGNHDPEK

-1160 ISLSAEENDLQSGLP
+1160 ISLSAEENDLRSGLP
-1175 IDRNKLIKRLAL
+1175 VDRNKLVKRLAL

-1201 TVPHEIRA
+1201 AAPHEIHA

-1220 AETGRLAGEGNFEA
+1220 AETGRLAGEGNFQA
-1234 LLELLREAVRDFNVL
+1234 LLELLREAVRDFNAL
-1249 PVDNATAPMVGVL
+1249 PMDSAMAPMVGVL

-1275 NMVDWLISQGVEVVV
+1275 NIVDWLISQGVEVVV

-1311 LKRSFRDLVMTRLI
+1311 LKRSFHDRVRTSLI
-1325 DRYVRF
+1325 GHYVHF
-1331 HRIRVERVMK
+1331 HRIRVERVLK
-1341 DFRYYRRHYDLKELA
+1341 EFRYYHRQYDLRKLAKEA
-1356 EETSRATSL
+1356 SRATSL

-1383 KGGIGNIVCLQPF
+1383 RGGIGNIICLQPF
-1396 GCLANHIIGKG
+1396 GCLANHVIGKG
-1407 VEKKLKSLYKRLN
+1407 VEKRMKSLYKRLN

-1434 ILNRLHFVVM
+1434 ILNRLHFLVM
-1444 SAREGMQT
+1444 SAREGMQA
-1452 EGLVELNQ
+1452 EGLVGQR